1 MDFDIRG
8 RVMGGGLDN
17 LSKMGTA
24 LAKGIETTD
33 AMNQVDMLK
42 LQQQMA
48 TYNNTVSM
56 MSNLLKNLNDTDK
69 EVIRAM

>member
-1 MDFDIRG
+1 MDFNIRG
-8 RVMGGGLDN
+8 NVMGGGLN
-17 LSKMGTA
+17 SLEKMGKA
-24 LAKGIETTD
+24 LAAGIETTD
-33 AMNQVDMLK
+33 AMNQVDMIK

-48 TYNNTVSM
+48 SYNNTVSM

>member
-8 RVMGGGLDN
+8 RVMGGGLDG
-17 LSKMGTA
+17 LAKMGTT
-24 LAKGIETTD
+24 LAKSIETTD

-48 TYNNTVSM
+48 TYTNTISM